1 MARIIPLSE
10 GSFTVDATKQF
21 VPYNPSVDTMQQR
34 TGGSLLVEIQP
45 FLVITNQD
53 FILFD
58 TGLGLRNKDGVL
70 QIHQHLIDN
79 GVNPMEIT
87 KVLMSHLHKDH
98 SGGVSA
104 EDPITGQRQ
113 LTFPHAT
120 YYVNR
125 QEFQYAL
132 ENDGKSYLGSDISL
146 LQNYDNV
153 VFTEGDGTIDDYI
166 SYWVT
171 GGHCPYHQVF
181 LINDEDGKVFF
192 GGDEAPQMSFMIRRF
207 AAKYDYDGKRGLELR
222 EQFKQR
228 GAEEDWTFLYYHDT
242 KTPFNKFPNKHK

>member
-21 VPYNPSVDTMQQR
+21 IPYNRATDTMQQR

-45 FLVITNQD
+45 FLVITPHD
-53 FILFD
+53 YILFD
-58 TGLGLRNKDGVL
+58 TGLGYRNPDGVL

-79 GVNPMEIT
+79 GVNPMDIT

-98 SGGVSA
+98 SGGGSTI
-104 EDPITGQRQ
+104 DPNSGRRE

-120 YYVNR
+120 YFVNR
-125 QEFQYAL
+125 QEFEYAL
-132 ENDGKSYLGSDISL
+132 EQDGKSYHAADIEL
-146 LQNYDNV
+146 LQHFDNV

-166 SYWVT
+166 KYEVT

-181 LINDEDGKVFF
+181 LIDDEDGGKIFF
-192 GGDEAPQMSFMIRRF
+192 GGDEAPQISYMLRRF
-207 AAKYDYDGKRGLELR
+207 AAKYDYDGKRSMELR
-222 EQFKQR
+222 IQFMER
-228 GAEEDWTFLYYHDT
+228 GKREGWTFLYYHDT
-242 KTPFNKFPNKHK
+242 KTPFNKFS